1 MKLILLRKR
10 HRIACRTDTGRN
22 DRNGVNRSHIREDME
37 QNRMTRLMVCGNL
50 LIFLGNHLAAL
61 LSTDSHFNKGFLN
74 IRLGQELTSLFCGI
88 DRRLIHQVFQIGS
101 GKSSGCLRDAV

>member
-1 MKLILLRKR
+1 
-10 HRIACRTDTGRN
+10 
-22 DRNGVNRSHIREDME
+22 
-37 QNRMTRLMVCGNL
+37 MTRLMVRGNL

-88 DRRLIHQVFQIGS
+88 DRRLIHQIFQIGS